1 MIGAQSVGVSIVA
14 PARAGRTSVGPLF
27 PSTGQRSPESVDGRN
42 TTGDP
47 IRPSSETGTVR
58 ALSSGNL
65 LNIMDRVAGAE
76 SLPADVIYIG
86 VYPDGV
92 RQSAFSGWSVGR
104 WIIQ

>member
-1 MIGAQSVGVSIVA
+1 
-14 PARAGRTSVGPLF
+14 
-27 PSTGQRSPESVDGRN
+27 
-42 TTGDP
+42 
-47 IRPSSETGTVR
+47 
-58 ALSSGNL
+58 
-65 LNIMDRVAGAE
+65 MDRVAGAE